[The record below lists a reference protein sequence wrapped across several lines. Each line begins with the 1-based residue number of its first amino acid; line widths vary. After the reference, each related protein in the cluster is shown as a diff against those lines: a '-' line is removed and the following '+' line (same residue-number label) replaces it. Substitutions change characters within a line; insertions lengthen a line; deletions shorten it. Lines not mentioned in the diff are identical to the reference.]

1 MFFLPLF
8 DNNPTNR
15 TPIITRAIII
25 ACILVFLYQ
34 IGLTDR
40 LERLFIFSY
49 GAIPALITGAEIR
62 PGYFSDIPD
71 KATLFT
77 SIFMH
82 GGLLHLGG
90 NMLYL
95 WIFGD
100 NVEDSMGPVRF
111 TLFYLAC
118 GVAATLTH
126 IAIDPSSV
134 TPLVGASGAI
144 AGVLAAYLM
153 LYPHAEV
160 RVMIVILIFV
170 RWASFPAVAVLAGWL
185 IIQFL
190 SAPASLSSDGGG
202 VAYFAHIGGFVAGL
216 ILTPFMRQSSHPIF
230 PAKEKE
236 TRESDRLTVLNR
248 QAIKNA
254 FVERYRRP
262 VFHAK
267 TANKKA
273 NAKVTTDH
281 IRRSRRHLPNV
292 KSSHRKQD
300 EDK

>member
-8 DNNPTNR
+8 DNNPTSR
-15 TPIITRAIII
+15 TPVITRVII
-25 ACILVFLYQ
+25 AVCILVFLYQ
-34 IGLTDR
+34 IGLSER

-49 GAIPALITGAEIR
+49 GAVPALITGAEIR
-62 PGYFSDIPD
+62 PGYFFDIPD
-71 KATLFT
+71 KATLIT
-77 SIFMH
+77 SVFMH

-111 TLFYLAC
+111 LLFYLAC

-126 IAIDPSSV
+126 IAIDPTSV

-190 SAPASLSSDGGG
+190 SAPASLGGDVGG

-216 ILTPFMRQSSHPIF
+216 ILTPFMRRSGHPIF
-230 PAKEKE
+230 PSKPQKRDDEDHLKVMDRKEF
-236 TRESDRLTVLNR
+236 R
-248 QAIKNA
+248 NA

-262 VFHAK
+262 RGQ
-267 TANKKA
+267 TKKSH
-273 NAKVTTDH
+273 NH
-281 IRRSRRHLPNV
+281 RHLPNV
-292 KSSHRKQD
+292 KTSIRPSSD
-300 EDK
+300 ED

>member
-1 MFFLPLF
+1 
-8 DNNPTNR
+8 
-15 TPIITRAIII
+15 
-25 ACILVFLYQ
+25 
-34 IGLTDR
+34 
-40 LERLFIFSY
+40 
-49 GAIPALITGAEIR
+49 
-62 PGYFSDIPD
+62 
-71 KATLFT
+71 
-77 SIFMH
+77 MH

-216 ILTPFMRQSSHPIF
+216 ILTPFMRLSGHPIF

-236 TRESDRLTVLNR
+236 TNESNRLTVLS
-248 QAIKNA
+248 
-254 FVERYRRP
+254 RP
-262 VFHAK
+262 VSRANA
-267 TANKKA
+267 TSTNKKP
-273 NAKVTTDH
+273 KTDH